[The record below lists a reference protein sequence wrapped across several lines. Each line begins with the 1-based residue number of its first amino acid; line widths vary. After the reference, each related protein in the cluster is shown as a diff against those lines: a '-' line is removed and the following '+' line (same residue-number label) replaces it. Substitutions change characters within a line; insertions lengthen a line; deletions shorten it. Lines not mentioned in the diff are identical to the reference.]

1 MKYIDG
7 FLSARLNDADKNRK
21 IGKEVEKGNCEFSHF
36 AMDRCYYRPIRSKRD
51 IAEINTLDQS
61 NEALLRRHKTKL
73 SSEFE
78 TLDQA
83 IEKQKSFINGTIK
96 ENN

>member
-1 MKYIDG
+1 MNYVDG

-36 AMDRCYYRPIRSKRD
+36 AMDRCYYRPIRTKRE
-51 IAEINTLDQS
+51 IAEIN
-61 NEALLRRHKTKL
+61 EAVADELQGRQ
-73 SSEFE
+73 EMD

-83 IEKQKSFINGTIK
+83 IEMQRSFINGRTK
-96 ENN
+96 EI

>member
-51 IAEINTLDQS
+51 IAEIN
-61 NEALLRRHKTKL
+61 EAVAEELQGRKQMDA
-73 SSEFE
+73 
-78 TLDQA
+78 LDQA
-83 IEKQKSFINGTIK
+83 IEMQRSFIGGSVK

>member
-51 IAEINTLDQS
+51 IVEINTLDQS
-61 NEALLRRHKTKL
+61 TNKL
-73 SSEFE
+73 IIIDIIIIDV
-78 TLDQA
+78 LIII
-83 IEKQKSFINGTIK
+83 IEK
-96 ENN
+96 